1 MSIHMKP
8 SNFVICILFNI
19 KGLSCCPVTQ
29 TIWLAHYH
37 ILELQGP
44 SGPSILALAM
54 GSTCFY
60 NRKILFIAGCLL
72 FVYCK
77 EVDAWFTIYTKPFL
91 THVMIQL
98 SGKSL
103 FIHKPQGNTNNIYP
117 AIFIDWLWYT
127 EHRYV

>member
-1 MSIHMKP
+1 MKCMK
-8 SNFVICILFNI
+8 SM
-19 KGLSCCPVTQ
+19 K
-29 TIWLAHYH
+29 YMK
-37 ILELQGP
+37 LEFPGP

-60 NRKILFIAGCLL
+60 NRKILFIARCLL

-103 FIHKPQGNTNNIYP
+103 FIHKSQGNTNNIYP
-117 AIFIDWLWYT
+117 AIFID
-127 EHRYV
+127 